1 MKLELRLSNSL
12 AEVDRLHVAVSAFLK
27 RHSIN
32 ERVISQ
38 IDLSLEEVFSNIVRH
53 GFDDRIDHE
62 ILIQVNV
69 HRGAVEVRVEDDGS
83 EFNPMLAPVPD
94 LEAPLERRR
103 VGGLGIHLVRTLMDR
118 TEYRR
123 INGKNIL
130 NLWKKPNQRQE

>member
-12 AEVDRLHVAVSAFLK
+12 AEVDRLHGAVAAFLK

-38 IDLSLEEVFSNIVRH
+38 IDLSLEEVFTNIVRH

-69 HRGAVEVRVEDDGS
+69 RRGAVEVRVEDDGS
-83 EFNPMLAPVPD
+83 EFNPLLAPGPD
-94 LEAPLERRR
+94 LDEPIERRQ
-103 VGGLGIHLVRTLMDR
+103 VGGLGIHLVRALMDR
-118 TEYRR
+118 VEYRR